1 MSLDVSEIRDDLA
14 YVRRLVGGGDGYPQS
29 FGRAYFLAG
38 AIYLAQMGL
47 SAALSVG
54 WLPATPPVTLSVG
67 FVPTAVF
74 LVCLT
79 VILARA
85 PRAGTG
91 LATRAFGAFFGAMGL
106 ANVVLAVVV
115 GWVAVREKS
124 FTTWLVFPCAVFVL
138 QGAAWLAA
146 AIMMRRAWMGLV
158 TAVWIV
164 SAGAMAATIG
174 STPFYILAAAGG
186 LAFGMAAPGLWM
198 MRRPAST

>member
-1 MSLDVSEIRDDLA
+1 MSPDVSEIRDDLA
-14 YVRRLVGGGDGYPQS
+14 YIRSLVGGGDGYPQG
-29 FGRAYFLAG
+29 FGQIYFLAG
-38 AIYLAQMGL
+38 VIYLAQIGL
-47 SAALSVG
+47 SGALSAG
-54 WLPATPPVTLSVG
+54 WLPATPLLDLAVG

-79 VILARA
+79 LILRRA

-91 LATRAFGAFFGAMGL
+91 LATRAVSAFFGAMGL
-106 ANVVLAVVV
+106 ANVVLAIVI
-115 GWVAVREKS
+115 GWVAIRERS
-124 FTTWLVFPCAVFVL
+124 FTTWLIFPSAVFVL

-158 TAVWIV
+158 TAVWIA
-164 SAGAMAATIG
+164 SAAAMAATIG
-174 STPFYILAAAGG
+174 SMPLYILASAGG